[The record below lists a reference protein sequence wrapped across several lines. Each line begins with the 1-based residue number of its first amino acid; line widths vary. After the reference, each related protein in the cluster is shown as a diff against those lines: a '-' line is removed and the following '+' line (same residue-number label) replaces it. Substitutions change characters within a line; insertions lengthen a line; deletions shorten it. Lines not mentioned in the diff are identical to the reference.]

1 MINIIYYIKMM
12 VLIKGKIFTKAKKII
27 HGSYMFSS
35 PQICLEMGD
44 FFYVWIPTYLGK
56 ITFIT

>member
-44 FFYVWIPTYLGK
+44 FFYV
-56 ITFIT
+56 